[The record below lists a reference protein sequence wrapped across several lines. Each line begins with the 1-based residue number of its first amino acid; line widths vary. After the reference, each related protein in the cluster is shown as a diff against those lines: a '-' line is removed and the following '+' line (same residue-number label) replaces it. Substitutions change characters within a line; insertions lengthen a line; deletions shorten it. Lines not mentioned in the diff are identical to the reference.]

1 MANTKKFAI
10 LMIGLLL
17 SFGCSEDDST
27 NPYEDATEY
36 ESLYMD
42 IFNVDGYNDVD
53 VVVADSVELAIDLT
67 AEQGD
72 SVAFDIDGQSVYVIA
87 YDGAVTDSVDIAIDC
102 RMLEFVIGGDS
113 SKKAMYF
120 NCGPVGQVFESDL
133 LIDFDPSQ
141 FTNHPTSNVVKLF
154 LLNEST
160 NKWNVEGT
168 QQKSQPRARFG
179 ISHFSKYAISD

>member
-1 MANTKKFAI
+1 MLA
-10 LMIGLLL
+10 GLLL
-17 SFGCSEDDST
+17 SLGCSDDKLA
-27 NPYEDATEY
+27 NPYEDATDY
-36 ESLYMD
+36 QSLYMD

-102 RMLEFVIGGDS
+102 RMLEFVTAGDS

-120 NCGPVGQVFESDL
+120 ACGPAGQVFENDL
-133 LIDFDPSQ
+133 IIDFDPAQ
-141 FTNHPTSNVVKLF
+141 FNNHPNSNVVKLY
-154 LLNEST
+154 LLNESN
-160 NKWNVEGT
+160 NKWYHQGN

-179 ISHFSKYAISD
+179 IDHFSKYAISD